1 MKYGKIIIDS
11 VYVIDGI
18 VGGNLRRGRPRIFCS
33 RTTRTAGSFP
43 MTATMEDNT
52 AIQDIVGRIP
62 VEFIESITTK

>member
-11 VYVIDGI
+11 VYMI
-18 VGGNLRRGRPRIFCS
+18 VGGSLRRFRPRIFCS
-33 RTTRTAGSFP
+33 RTTRTAGRFP

-52 AIQDIVGRIP
+52 AIQDFVGPIS